1 MPTPRR
7 QNAAILLLFTEMLT
21 FCGGAYGVGELI
33 VQQVPVMLLLSAAL
47 GFLLTCALVTAA
59 WPEVPAFVTGFCFG
73 VLPGC
78 TASAALAL
86 YVFGGIFGRIGSV
99 VHPLLLIPAG
109 SAVWALAAIPTC
121 ALFRHLLARLRRP

>member
-7 QNAAILLLFTEMLT
+7 QNAAILLLFIELLT

-33 VQQVPVMLLLSAAL
+33 VQQVPVILLLSVSL
-47 GFLLTCALVTAA
+47 GFLLTCALATAA
-59 WPEVPAFVTGFCFG
+59 WTEVPAFITGFCFG

-86 YVFGGIFGRIGSV
+86 YVPGVLFGRMGSV
-99 VHPLLLIPAG
+99 VHPLLLILTG

-121 ALFRHLLARLRRP
+121 ALLRRLIARLRRP